1 MIFKKI
7 RGRDAFRAR
16 QGKKTYIVKA
26 VGDPGAATDKR
37 YRVTVAFAGEAPTF
51 TTRPP
56 DDMADKLTAM
66 EFCEAVAAGDIDIE
80 EIRNRYALEDT
91 EAEREAID
99 RAMMMAKGFREL
111 LDQKGLKYT
120 DLLELMD
127 KQALLSDIA
136 HHQLLEMEG
145 VGHDGVLAVYGHQ
158 SGKKSKGGKK
168 V

>member
-7 RGRDAFRAR
+7 RGQDAFRAR
-16 QGKKTYIVKA
+16 RGKKTYIVQA
-26 VGDPGAATDKR
+26 VGGRGTATDKR

-51 TTRPP
+51 TTRLE
-56 DDMADKLTAM
+56 DDLKDQLTAM
-66 EFCEAVAAGDIDIE
+66 EFCEAVDAGDIDIE
-80 EIRNRYALEDT
+80 EIRNRYTLEDA
-91 EAEREAID
+91 EVEREAID
-99 RAMMMAKGFREL
+99 QAMKVAKGFREL

-145 VGHDGVLAVYGHQ
+145 VGCQ
-158 SGKKSKGGKK
+158 SLQQ
-168 V
+168 